1 MPPRPSRLPPLNA
14 LRAFEV
20 SARHLNFRAAADEIG
35 VTQGAVAQQ
44 VRHLEDVLGLK
55 LFERLP
61 RGLALTHDGAA
72 YFSDVQRALHAI
84 ADATDKLVKRRAAL
98 TISTTPSF
106 ASKWLI
112 PRLAQFTDAHP
123 DYDVRVIADPQIAT
137 FRHDGV
143 DLAIRYGK
151 PPFGKHLAT
160 HALFPLD
167 VCAVCS
173 PALLA
178 APASPRAL
186 ASHVLLHDAHDL
198 WPEFLAAM
206 PEPVDL
212 DPHKGLRF
220 NQTSLAIDAA
230 VAGQGIALATDPLVE
245 RDIAA
250 GRLCKPFDFA
260 FPLSMGFYLV
270 YPAER
275 RDDDAIVVMREWMTA
290 QAASDGQP
298 PDSPDSAGSRG
309 AGKRAQSD
317 MPRGDTRWD
326 GKNDTAA
333 SGRAC

>member
-123 DYDVRVIADPQIAT
+123 DYDVRVIADSQMAT

-186 ASHVLLHDAHDL
+186 AGHVLLHDAHDL
-198 WPEFLAAM
+198 WPEFLAAL

-260 FPLSMGFYLV
+260 FPLSVGFYLV

-275 RDDDAIVVMREWMTA
+275 RDDDAIVVMREWMAA
-290 QAASDGQP
+290 QVVSDGQR
-298 PDSPDSAGSRG
+298 PDSSSSRG
-309 AGKRAQSD
+309 AG
-317 MPRGDTRWD
+317 
-326 GKNDTAA
+326 NDA
-333 SGRAC
+333 

>member
-123 DYDVRVIADPQIAT
+123 DYDVRVIADQQLAT

-143 DLAIRYGK
+143 DLAIRFGK

-167 VCAVCS
+167 VSAVCS

-186 ASHVLLHDAHDL
+186 AGHVLLHDAHDL

-206 PEPVDL
+206 PEPVDV

-230 VAGQGIALATDPLVE
+230 VAGQGIALATDPLVA

-260 FPLSMGFYLV
+260 FPLSVGFYLV

-275 RDDDAIVVMREWMTA
+275 RDDDAIAVMRDWMIG

-298 PDSPDSAGSRG
+298 PGPLASRG
-309 AGKRAQSD
+309 HADRE
-317 MPRGDTRWD
+317 
-326 GKNDTAA
+326 
-333 SGRAC
+333 

>member
-112 PRLAQFTDAHP
+112 PRLARFTDAHP
-123 DYDVRVIADPQIAT
+123 DYDVRVIADQQLAT

-143 DLAIRYGK
+143 DLAIRFGK

-167 VCAVCS
+167 VSAVCS

-186 ASHVLLHDAHDL
+186 AGHVLLHDAHDL

-206 PEPVDL
+206 PESVDV

-260 FPLSMGFYLV
+260 FPLSVGFYLV

-275 RDDDAIVVMREWMTA
+275 RDDDAIAVMRGWMIG
-290 QAASDGQP
+290 QAASDGRP
-298 PDSPDSAGSRG
+298 PGPLASRG
-309 AGKRAQSD
+309 HA
-317 MPRGDTRWD
+317 DTE
-326 GKNDTAA
+326 
-333 SGRAC
+333 

>member
-112 PRLAQFTDAHP
+112 PRLAQFTEAHP
-123 DYDVRVIADPQIAT
+123 DYDVRVIADSQMAT

-186 ASHVLLHDAHDL
+186 AGHVLLHDAHDL

-260 FPLSMGFYLV
+260 FPLSVGFYLV

-275 RDDDAIVVMREWMTA
+275 RDDDAIVVMREWMAA
-290 QAASDGQP
+290 QVVSDRRP
-298 PDSPDSAGSRG
+298 
-309 AGKRAQSD
+309 
-317 MPRGDTRWD
+317 
-326 GKNDTAA
+326 
-333 SGRAC
+333 

>member
-1 MPPRPSRLPPLNA
+1 MPPRRLSRLPPLNA

-44 VRHLEDVLGLK
+44 VRHLEDVLGLR

-72 YFSDVQRALHAI
+72 YFSDVQRALNAI
-84 ADATDKLVKRRAAL
+84 ADATDKLVKRRATL

-112 PRLAQFTDAHP
+112 PRLARFTDAHP
-123 DYDVRVIADPQIAT
+123 DLDVRVIADAQLAT

-151 PPFGKHLAT
+151 PPFGKSLAAHLLF
-160 HALFPLD
+160 ALD
-167 VCAVCS
+167 IYAVCS
-173 PALLA
+173 PLLLA
-178 APASPRAL
+178 APAPLRAL
-186 ASHVLLHDAHDL
+186 AGHVLLHDGHDL
-198 WPEFLAAM
+198 WPEFLAAL
-206 PEPVDL
+206 PEPVDV

-250 GRLCKPFDFA
+250 GRLVKPFEFA
-260 FPLSMGFYLV
+260 FPLSVGFYLV
-270 YPAER
+270 YPGER
-275 RDDDAIVVMREWMTA
+275 RDDDDLAVMRDWLIA
-290 QAASDGQP
+290 QAAQDERP
-298 PDSPDSAGSRG
+298 
-309 AGKRAQSD
+309 
-317 MPRGDTRWD
+317 
-326 GKNDTAA
+326 
-333 SGRAC
+333 

>member
-123 DYDVRVIADPQIAT
+123 DYDVRVIADQQLAT

-143 DLAIRYGK
+143 DLAIRFGK

-167 VCAVCS
+167 VSAVCS
-173 PALLA
+173 PVLLA

-186 ASHVLLHDAHDL
+186 AGHVLLHDAHDL

-206 PEPVDL
+206 PESVDV

-260 FPLSMGFYLV
+260 FPLSVGFYLV

-275 RDDDAIVVMREWMTA
+275 RDDDAIAVMRGWMIG
-290 QAASDGQP
+290 QAASDGRP
-298 PDSPDSAGSRG
+298 PGPLASRG
-309 AGKRAQSD
+309 HADRE
-317 MPRGDTRWD
+317 
-326 GKNDTAA
+326 
-333 SGRAC
+333 

>member
-1 MPPRPSRLPPLNA
+1 MPLRPSRLPPLNA

-72 YFSDVQRALHAI
+72 YFSDVQRALNAI
-84 ADATDKLVKRRAAL
+84 ADATDRLVKRRATL

-123 DYDVRVIADPQIAT
+123 DFDVRVIADQQLAT

-151 PPFGKHLAT
+151 PPFGKHLAA

-186 ASHVLLHDAHDL
+186 AGHVLLHDAHDL
-198 WPEFLAAM
+198 WPAFLAAL
-206 PEPVDL
+206 PEPVAV

-230 VAGQGIALATDPLVE
+230 VAGQGVALATDPLVE

-260 FPLSMGFYLV
+260 FPLSVGFYLV

-275 RDDDAIVVMREWMTA
+275 RDDDAIALMRAWMIR
-290 QAASDGQP
+290 QAAADGRP
-298 PDSPDSAGSRG
+298 
-309 AGKRAQSD
+309 
-317 MPRGDTRWD
+317 
-326 GKNDTAA
+326 
-333 SGRAC
+333 

>member
-1 MPPRPSRLPPLNA
+1 MSTRRPSRLPPLNA

-44 VRHLEDVLGLK
+44 VRHLEDALGLR

-72 YFSDVQRALHAI
+72 YFSDVQRALNAI
-84 ADATDKLVKRRAAL
+84 ADATDKLVKRRATL

-112 PRLAQFTDAHP
+112 PRLAHFTDAHP
-123 DYDVRVIADPQIAT
+123 DIDVRVIADQQLAT

-143 DLAIRYGK
+143 DLAIRFGK
-151 PPFGKHLAT
+151 PPFGKSLA
-160 HALFPLD
+160 ARQLFPLD

-173 PALLA
+173 PSLRA

-186 ASHVLLHDAHDL
+186 AGHVLLHDAHDL
-198 WPEFLAAM
+198 WPDFLAAL
-206 PEPVDL
+206 PEPVDI

-250 GRLCKPFDFA
+250 GRLCKPFDVA
-260 FPLSMGFYLV
+260 LPLSVGFYLV
-270 YPAER
+270 YPGER
-275 RDDDAIVVMREWMTA
+275 RDDDTLAVMRDWLIA
-290 QAASDGQP
+290 QAGLDGQP
-298 PDSPDSAGSRG
+298 
-309 AGKRAQSD
+309 
-317 MPRGDTRWD
+317 
-326 GKNDTAA
+326 
-333 SGRAC
+333 

>member
-1 MPPRPSRLPPLNA
+1 MPPRRLSRLPPLNA

-44 VRHLEDVLGLK
+44 VRHLEDVLGLR

-72 YFSDVQRALHAI
+72 YFSDVQRALNAI
-84 ADATDKLVKRRAAL
+84 ADATDKLVKRRATL

-112 PRLAQFTDAHP
+112 PRLARFTDAYP
-123 DYDVRVIADPQIAT
+123 EIDVRVIADQQLAT

-143 DLAIRYGK
+143 DLAIRFGK
-151 PPFGKHLAT
+151 PPFGKGLAA
-160 HALFPLD
+160 HQLFPLD
-167 VCAVCS
+167 VYAVCS

-178 APASPRAL
+178 APAAPRAL
-186 ASHVLLHDAHDL
+186 AGHVLLHDAHDL
-198 WPEFLAAM
+198 WPDFLAAL
-206 PEPVDL
+206 PERVDL

-250 GRLCKPFDFA
+250 GRLSKPFDFA
-260 FPLSMGFYLV
+260 FPLSVGFYLV
-270 YPAER
+270 YPGER
-275 RDDDAIVVMREWMTA
+275 RDDDDLAVMRDWLIE
-290 QAASDGQP
+290 QAAQDGQP
-298 PDSPDSAGSRG
+298 
-309 AGKRAQSD
+309 
-317 MPRGDTRWD
+317 
-326 GKNDTAA
+326 
-333 SGRAC
+333 

>member
-137 FRHDGV
+137 FHHDGV

-186 ASHVLLHDAHDL
+186 TGHVLLHDAHDL

-206 PEPVDL
+206 PEPVDI

-260 FPLSMGFYLV
+260 FPLSVGFYLV

-275 RDDDAIVVMREWMTA
+275 RDDDAIVVMREWMAT
-290 QAASDGQP
+290 QAVSDGRP
-298 PDSPDSAGSRG
+298 
-309 AGKRAQSD
+309 
-317 MPRGDTRWD
+317 
-326 GKNDTAA
+326 
-333 SGRAC
+333 

>member
-84 ADATDKLVKRRAAL
+84 ADATAKLVKRRAAL

-137 FRHDGV
+137 FRDDGV

-167 VCAVCS
+167 VYAVCS
-173 PALLA
+173 PSVLT

-186 ASHVLLHDAHDL
+186 AGQVLLHDAHDL

-206 PEPVDL
+206 PAPVDV

-230 VAGQGIALATDPLVE
+230 VAGQGIALATEPLVE

-275 RDDDAIVVMREWMTA
+275 RDDDAIAVMRAWMI
-290 QAASDGQP
+290 QAASDGRP
-298 PDSPDSAGSRG
+298 
-309 AGKRAQSD
+309 
-317 MPRGDTRWD
+317 
-326 GKNDTAA
+326 
-333 SGRAC
+333 

>member
-1 MPPRPSRLPPLNA
+1 M
-14 LRAFEV
+14 
-20 SARHLNFRAAADEIG
+20 AD
-35 VTQGAVAQQ
+35 
-44 VRHLEDVLGLK
+44 
-55 LFERLP
+55 
-61 RGLALTHDGAA
+61 
-72 YFSDVQRALHAI
+72 
-84 ADATDKLVKRRAAL
+84 
-98 TISTTPSF
+98 
-106 ASKWLI
+106 

-186 ASHVLLHDAHDL
+186 AGHVLLHDAHDL

-206 PEPVDL
+206 PEPVDI

-230 VAGQGIALATDPLVE
+230 VAGRASRLRPIRWSSATSPRADCASRSISHFRCRWGSISCIRPS
-245 RDIAA
+245 AA
-250 GRLCKPFDFA
+250 TTMRL
-260 FPLSMGFYLV
+260 S
-270 YPAER
+270 
-275 RDDDAIVVMREWMTA
+275 
-290 QAASDGQP
+290 
-298 PDSPDSAGSRG
+298 
-309 AGKRAQSD
+309 
-317 MPRGDTRWD
+317 
-326 GKNDTAA
+326 
-333 SGRAC
+333 

>member
-1 MPPRPSRLPPLNA
+1 MPIRRPSRLPPLNA

-84 ADATDKLVKRRAAL
+84 ADATDKLVKRRATL

-112 PRLAQFTDAHP
+112 PRLARFTDAHP
-123 DYDVRVIADPQIAT
+123 DIDVRVIADQQLAT

-143 DLAIRYGK
+143 DLAIRFGK
-151 PPFGKHLAT
+151 PPFGKGLAA
-160 HALFPLD
+160 HPLFPLD
-167 VCAVCS
+167 VSAVCS
-173 PALLA
+173 PALLSAPA
-178 APASPRAL
+178 APHAL
-186 ASHVLLHDAHDL
+186 AGHVLLHDAHDL
-198 WPEFLAAM
+198 WPDFLAAL
-206 PEPVDL
+206 PEPVDV

-230 VAGQGIALATDPLVE
+230 VAGQGIALAADPLVE
-245 RDIAA
+245 HDIAA
-250 GRLCKPFDFA
+250 GRLCKPFDVA
-260 FPLSMGFYLV
+260 LALAVGFYLV
-270 YPAER
+270 YPGER
-275 RDDDAIVVMREWMTA
+275 RDDDELAMMRDWLIG
-290 QAASDGQP
+290 QAELDGQP
-298 PDSPDSAGSRG
+298 
-309 AGKRAQSD
+309 
-317 MPRGDTRWD
+317 
-326 GKNDTAA
+326 
-333 SGRAC
+333 

>member
-72 YFSDVQRALHAI
+72 YFSDVRRALHAI
-84 ADATDKLVKRRAAL
+84 ADATAKLVKRRAAL

-137 FRHDGV
+137 FRDDGV

-167 VCAVCS
+167 VYAVCS
-173 PALLA
+173 PSVLT

-186 ASHVLLHDAHDL
+186 AGQVLLHDAHDL

-206 PEPVDL
+206 PEPVDV

-230 VAGQGIALATDPLVE
+230 VAGQGIALATEPLVE

-275 RDDDAIVVMREWMTA
+275 RDDDAIAVMRAWMI
-290 QAASDGQP
+290 QAASDGRP
-298 PDSPDSAGSRG
+298 
-309 AGKRAQSD
+309 
-317 MPRGDTRWD
+317 
-326 GKNDTAA
+326 
-333 SGRAC
+333 

>member
-1 MPPRPSRLPPLNA
+1 M
-14 LRAFEV
+14 
-20 SARHLNFRAAADEIG
+20 
-35 VTQGAVAQQ
+35 
-44 VRHLEDVLGLK
+44 RHLEDVLGLK

-186 ASHVLLHDAHDL
+186 AGHVLLHDAHDL

-206 PEPVDL
+206 PEPVDI

-260 FPLSMGFYLV
+260 FPLSVGFYLV

-275 RDDDAIVVMREWMTA
+275 RDDDAIVVMREWMAT
-290 QAASDGQP
+290 QAVSDGRP
-298 PDSPDSAGSRG
+298 
-309 AGKRAQSD
+309 
-317 MPRGDTRWD
+317 
-326 GKNDTAA
+326 
-333 SGRAC
+333 

>member
-206 PEPVDL
+206 PAPVDV

-250 GRLCKPFDFA
+250 GRLYKPFDFA
-260 FPLSMGFYLV
+260 FPLSVGFYLV

-290 QAASDGQP
+290 QAASDGRP
-298 PDSPDSAGSRG
+298 HDSPGSRRAGSN
-309 AGKRAQSD
+309 A
-317 MPRGDTRWD
+317 
-326 GKNDTAA
+326 
-333 SGRAC
+333 

>member
-123 DYDVRVIADPQIAT
+123 DYDVRVIADSQIAT

-186 ASHVLLHDAHDL
+186 AGHVLLHDAHDL

-206 PEPVDL
+206 PEPVDI

-260 FPLSMGFYLV
+260 FPLSVGFYLV

-275 RDDDAIVVMREWMTA
+275 RDDDAIVMMREWMAT
-290 QAASDGQP
+290 QAVSDRRP
-298 PDSPDSAGSRG
+298 
-309 AGKRAQSD
+309 
-317 MPRGDTRWD
+317 
-326 GKNDTAA
+326 
-333 SGRAC
+333 

>member
-275 RDDDAIVVMREWMTA
+275 RDDDAIVVMREWMTT
-290 QAASDGQP
+290 QAASDGRP
-298 PDSPDSAGSRG
+298 PDSPGSRG
-309 AGKRAQSD
+309 AGSSA
-317 MPRGDTRWD
+317 
-326 GKNDTAA
+326 
-333 SGRAC
+333 

>member
-123 DYDVRVIADPQIAT
+123 DYDVRVIADSQMAT

-186 ASHVLLHDAHDL
+186 AGHVLLHDAHDL

-260 FPLSMGFYLV
+260 FPLSVGFYLV

-275 RDDDAIVVMREWMTA
+275 RDDDAIVVMREWMAA
-290 QAASDGQP
+290 QVVSDGQR
-298 PDSPDSAGSRG
+298 PDSAGSRG
-309 AGKRAQSD
+309 A
-317 MPRGDTRWD
+317 
-326 GKNDTAA
+326 KNDVQAPGA
-333 SGRAC
+333 MA

>member
-1 MPPRPSRLPPLNA
+1 MPLRPSRLPPLNA

-72 YFSDVQRALHAI
+72 YFSDVQRALNAI
-84 ADATDKLVKRRAAL
+84 ADATGRLVKRRATL

-123 DYDVRVIADPQIAT
+123 GYDVRVIADQQLAT

-151 PPFGKHLAT
+151 PPFGKHLAA

-167 VCAVCS
+167 VSAVCS
-173 PALLA
+173 PALLV

-186 ASHVLLHDAHDL
+186 AGQVLLHDAHDL
-198 WPEFLAAM
+198 WPAFLDAL
-206 PEPVDL
+206 PESVDV

-250 GRLCKPFDFA
+250 GRLCRPFDFA

-275 RDDDAIVVMREWMTA
+275 RDDEAIAVMREWMIR
-290 QAASDGQP
+290 QAVADGQP
-298 PDSPDSAGSRG
+298 
-309 AGKRAQSD
+309 
-317 MPRGDTRWD
+317 
-326 GKNDTAA
+326 
-333 SGRAC
+333 

>member
-123 DYDVRVIADPQIAT
+123 DYDVRVIADQQLAT

-143 DLAIRYGK
+143 DLAIRFGK

-167 VCAVCS
+167 VSAVCS

-186 ASHVLLHDAHDL
+186 AGHVLLHDAHDL

-206 PEPVDL
+206 PEPVDV

-260 FPLSMGFYLV
+260 FPLSVGFYLV

-275 RDDDAIVVMREWMTA
+275 RDDDAIAVMRGWMIG
-290 QAASDGQP
+290 QAASDGRP
-298 PDSPDSAGSRG
+298 
-309 AGKRAQSD
+309 
-317 MPRGDTRWD
+317 
-326 GKNDTAA
+326 
-333 SGRAC
+333 

>member
-84 ADATDKLVKRRAAL
+84 ADATDKLVKRRATL

-112 PRLAQFTDAHP
+112 PRLAQFTEAHP
-123 DYDVRVIADPQIAT
+123 DYDVRVIADPQIST

-173 PALLA
+173 PSLLT

-186 ASHVLLHDAHDL
+186 AGQVLLHDAHDL

-206 PEPVDL
+206 PAPVDV

-230 VAGQGIALATDPLVE
+230 VAGQGIALATEPLVE

-275 RDDDAIVVMREWMTA
+275 RDDDAIAVMRAWMI
-290 QAASDGQP
+290 QAASG
-298 PDSPDSAGSRG
+298 
-309 AGKRAQSD
+309 
-317 MPRGDTRWD
+317 
-326 GKNDTAA
+326 
-333 SGRAC
+333 GRP

>member
-167 VCAVCS
+167 VYAVCS
-173 PALLA
+173 PSVLT

-186 ASHVLLHDAHDL
+186 AGQVL
-198 WPEFLAAM
+198 
-206 PEPVDL
+206 
-212 DPHKGLRF
+212 
-220 NQTSLAIDAA
+220 SLIH
-230 VAGQGIALATDPLVE
+230 I
-245 RDIAA
+245 
-250 GRLCKPFDFA
+250 
-260 FPLSMGFYLV
+260 
-270 YPAER
+270 
-275 RDDDAIVVMREWMTA
+275 
-290 QAASDGQP
+290 
-298 PDSPDSAGSRG
+298 
-309 AGKRAQSD
+309 
-317 MPRGDTRWD
+317 
-326 GKNDTAA
+326 
-333 SGRAC
+333 

>member
-1 MPPRPSRLPPLNA
+1 MLTTAPPPC
-14 LRAFEV
+14 FWK
-20 SARHLNFRAAADEIG
+20 IG

-84 ADATDKLVKRRAAL
+84 ADATHKLVKRRAAL

-123 DYDVRVIADPQIAT
+123 DYDVRVNADPQIAT

-186 ASHVLLHDAHDL
+186 AGHVLLHDAHDL

-206 PEPVDL
+206 PEPVDI

-260 FPLSMGFYLV
+260 FPLSVGFYLV

-275 RDDDAIVVMREWMTA
+275 RDDDAIVVMREWMAT
-290 QAASDGQP
+290 QAVSDGRP
-298 PDSPDSAGSRG
+298 
-309 AGKRAQSD
+309 
-317 MPRGDTRWD
+317 
-326 GKNDTAA
+326 
-333 SGRAC
+333 

>member
-123 DYDVRVIADPQIAT
+123 DYDVRVIADSQMAT

-186 ASHVLLHDAHDL
+186 AGHVLLHDAHDL
-198 WPEFLAAM
+198 WPEFLAAL

-260 FPLSMGFYLV
+260 FPLSVGFYLV

-275 RDDDAIVVMREWMTA
+275 RDDDAIVVMREWMAA
-290 QAASDGQP
+290 QVVSDGRR
-298 PDSPDSAGSRG
+298 PDSASSRG
-309 AGKRAQSD
+309 AESNA
-317 MPRGDTRWD
+317 
-326 GKNDTAA
+326 
-333 SGRAC
+333 